1 MNPKDKLKPT
11 RNPGVFR
18 RPDGRLL
25 AKVSVRTPDGRVVV
39 RKQLLDP
46 DATEADA
53 VRLVLTLKEQIKNPP
68 PPPSTLT
75 RPPPTTSTTVAVYAE
90 GWLALRRQKLK
101 PSTAYTYA
109 VALGNHI
116 LPRIGWMQCVA
127 VTRASVEAWTIWAQ
141 QKADKAGNA
150 YSNDTMQQWWRV
162 LKAMLMDMAAE
173 LGLPD
178 PTVRVSPPV
187 RPQQAFKREQRTL
200 DADDLARLLEA
211 AKAVASDR
219 YPEVALLCLTGM
231 RAGELYGLKW
241 DCVDLE
247 RGVIVVRRSISLGKV
262 TETTKTKSQRT
273 VPLHPLLIEIL
284 TAHRAAWTQLSEV
297 RQRANLVFPSD
308 AGTPRTANSLDRSFL
323 NIAKEMKTDL
333 NLGAQVLRRSMNSN
347 LLRQAVDRLT
357 IRSIMGHTTEQM
369 TARYYGAGDSEKM
382 AAVLKLSVG
391 PKLAPVAAE
400 TPAE

>member
-1 MNPKDKLKPT
+1 MMNPKDKLKPT

-39 RKQLLDP
+39 RKQLLEM

-53 VRLVLTLKEQIKNPP
+53 VRLVLALKDQVKNPP
-68 PPPSTLT
+68 PPSTPT

-90 GWLALRRQKLK
+90 DWLALRRQKLK

-116 LPRIGWMQCVA
+116 LPRIGWLQCVA
-127 VTRASVEAWTIWAQ
+127 VTRAVVEAWTIWAQ
-141 QKADKAGNA
+141 QKVDKAGNA
-150 YSNDTMQQWWRV
+150 YSNDTMGQWWRV
-162 LKAMLMDMAAE
+162 LNAMLKDMAAE

-178 PTVRVSPPV
+178 PTVRVSPPT

-200 DADDLARLLEA
+200 DAAGLAQLIEA
-211 AKAVASDR
+211 AQAVGGDR

-231 RAGELYGLKW
+231 RAGELYALKW
-241 DCVDLE
+241 DCVDLD
-247 RGVIVVRRSISLGKV
+247 RGLVVVRRSVSLGKI

-273 VPLHPLLIEIL
+273 VPLHPLLIEVL
-284 TAHRAAWTQLSEV
+284 TAHRAAWTQLPQIQ
-297 RQRANLVFPSD
+297 QRENLVFPSD
-308 AGTPRTANSLDRSFL
+308 MGTARTANTLDRTFQR
-323 NIAKEMKTDL
+323 IAKEMKTDL

-369 TARYYGAGDSEKM
+369 TARYYGAGDGEKM
-382 AAVLKLSVG
+382 AAVLKLTVG
-391 PKLAPVAAE
+391 PKPA
-400 TPAE
+400 PAEEEPTSE